1 MIKVYCENQ
10 THMYSISR
18 VTGLAK
24 SYEIGTPCKI
34 TMTRVHDFVVDLA
47 RAGKT
52 CKEIITIVSA
62 AYPNECLS
70 QSQIYNLIKQVKEG
84 KNVEDKRGRACT
96 RYVRDADF
104 IEAVRADVEAD
115 RRITVAQLAE
125 KYDVAG
131 DTIHK
136 VLVDD
141 LGL

>member
-62 AYPNECLS
+62 AYPNECLLS
-70 QSQIYNLIKQVKEG
+70 ECL
-84 KNVEDKRGRACT
+84 
-96 RYVRDADF
+96 
-104 IEAVRADVEAD
+104 
-115 RRITVAQLAE
+115 
-125 KYDVAG
+125 
-131 DTIHK
+131 
-136 VLVDD
+136 
-141 LGL
+141 